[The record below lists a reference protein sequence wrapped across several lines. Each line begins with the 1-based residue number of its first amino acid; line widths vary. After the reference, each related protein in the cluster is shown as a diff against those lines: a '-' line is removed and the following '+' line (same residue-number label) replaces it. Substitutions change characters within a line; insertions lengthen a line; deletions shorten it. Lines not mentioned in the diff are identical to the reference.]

1 MADNRRES
9 VLGLQ
14 ELEPSPVEET
24 PLGSKEG
31 YFPDTQDTEKLAQPK
46 RTNTL
51 GLSGGHSSIWWLS
64 RIQKY
69 SSYAFSAFG

>member
-1 MADNRRES
+1 MADDRRES
-9 VLGLQ
+9 VLALQ

-24 PLGSKEG
+24 PSGSKES
-31 YFPDTQDTEKLAQPK
+31 YFPGTQEVGNSARSKG
-46 RTNTL
+46 TNTL